1 MGDLLWPTYDGPGDL
16 AAIEAVPLA
25 DRGLPGTTYE
35 LLVRAAGL
43 WPDRVA
49 LSVLPDGDR
58 WEQPSERTFAE
69 LLADVHRYANV
80 FHALGVRRTDGV
92 ALLAPNCDEL
102 ITATLAAELAGIA
115 APINSGLS
123 GEHIVELLRR
133 SGARVLVAAG
143 PDLAPEVWDHARD
156 LALEAGIEALLALRP
171 TGGSAAEAELLP
183 IDGVRVG
190 HLSALAAE
198 QPHDR
203 FVGEPPSATDLA
215 ALFHTGGTTGT
226 PKLAAHTHANEVTDA
241 WMIAAIGVLDTESVV
256 FAALPL
262 FHVNALVVT
271 LLAPLFKGQRVVWAG
286 PLGYRDTKL
295 FANFWKVVE
304 RYRISFMSGVP
315 TIYAVLADR
324 PVDADISSLRFALVG
339 ASPLPKAVRD
349 EVRVGHGGAPHGGL
363 RPDRGDLRQRPQ
375 LRGPPRPR
383 IRRPAAAL
391 PAGEDH
397 PGQCRR
403 RLGRPADRARSGCLP
418 SAGRPCSPATS
429 STGVPTGQ
437 CWTGWASCARAGSTP
452 ATWPGST
459 TTVSSTSSAEPRT

>member
-16 AAIEAVPLA
+16 AAIEDVPLA

-69 LLADVHRYANV
+69 LLADVHRYANA

-143 PDLAPEVWDHARD
+143 PDLAPEVWDHARN

-171 TGGSAAEAELLP
+171 TGGRAAEAELLP

-190 HLSALAAE
+190 HLSAVAAE
-198 QPHDR
+198 QPAR
-203 FVGEPPSATDLA
+203 PLRGGA
-215 ALFHTGGTTGT
+215 ALGHRPRRSLPHRWYDGH
-226 PKLAAHTHANEVTDA
+226 AQARRAHPRQRGHRRLDA
-241 WMIAAIGVLDTESVV
+241 
-256 FAALPL
+256 
-262 FHVNALVVT
+262 
-271 LLAPLFKGQRVVWAG
+271 R
-286 PLGYRDTKL
+286 R
-295 FANFWKVVE
+295 
-304 RYRISFMSGVP
+304 
-315 TIYAVLADR
+315 
-324 PVDADISSLRFALVG
+324 
-339 ASPLPKAVRD
+339 
-349 EVRVGHGGAPHGGL
+349 
-363 RPDRGDLRQRPQ
+363 DRGLE
-375 LRGPPRPR
+375 L
-383 IRRPAAAL
+383 
-391 PAGEDH
+391 
-397 PGQCRR
+397 
-403 RLGRPADRARSGCLP
+403 
-418 SAGRPCSPATS
+418 
-429 STGVPTGQ
+429 
-437 CWTGWASCARAGSTP
+437 
-452 ATWPGST
+452 
-459 TTVSSTSSAEPRT
+459 

>member
-123 GEHIVELLRR
+123 GEHIAELLRR

-143 PDLAPEVWDHARD
+143 PDLAPEVWDTRAGARR
-156 LALEAGIEALLALRP
+156 ARPGSKTLLALRP
-171 TGGSAAEAELLP
+171 TGRRRGGAGAAPDRRRAGRPPVRAGGGAATRPLRGRAALGHRPRRSLPHRRHDGHAEARRAHPRQRGQRRL
-183 IDGVRVG
+183 DDRRDR
-190 HLSALAAE
+190 AAGRAS
-198 QPHDR
+198 PW
-203 FVGEPPSATDLA
+203 S
-215 ALFHTGGTTGT
+215 
-226 PKLAAHTHANEVTDA
+226 
-241 WMIAAIGVLDTESVV
+241 

-286 PLGYRDTKL
+286 PLGYRDT
-295 FANFWKVVE
+295 
-304 RYRISFMSGVP
+304 
-315 TIYAVLADR
+315 D
-324 PVDADISSLRFALVG
+324 
-339 ASPLPKAVRD
+339 AVRQLL
-349 EVRVGHGGAPHGGL
+349 EGGRAVPH
-363 RPDRGDLRQRPQ
+363 Q
-375 LRGPPRPR
+375 LR
-383 IRRPAAAL
+383 
-391 PAGEDH
+391 
-397 PGQCRR
+397 
-403 RLGRPADRARSGCLP
+403 
-418 SAGRPCSPATS
+418 
-429 STGVPTGQ
+429 
-437 CWTGWASCARAGSTP
+437 
-452 ATWPGST
+452 
-459 TTVSSTSSAEPRT
+459 

>member
-143 PDLAPEVWDHARD
+143 PDLAPEVWDHARN

-171 TGGSAAEAELLP
+171 TGARAAEAELLP

-286 PLGYRDTKL
+286 PLGYRDTQL

-324 PVDADISSLRFALVG
+324 PVDADISSLR
-339 ASPLPKAVRD
+339 VRPRRRVPPAEGRPR
-349 EVRVGHGGAPHGGL
+349 EVRVSHGGAPHGGL

-397 PGQCRR
+397 RGQCRR
-403 RLGRPADRARSGCLP
+403 
-418 SAGRPCSPATS
+418 
-429 STGVPTGQ
+429 
-437 CWTGWASCARAGSTP
+437 
-452 ATWPGST
+452 
-459 TTVSSTSSAEPRT
+459 